1 MNAAPKL
8 KRERLAKSDQPPAAK
23 MGVIQTSNAAPKFPL
38 SSRTFWLI
46 RPQLAGAARRLPCLE
61 NLQGESLASNSAIQV
76 RVCFA
81 AFVAFGP
88 HPVSPHS
95 IAKL

>member
-38 SSRTFWLI
+38 SSRTF
-46 RPQLAGAARRLPCLE
+46 G
-61 NLQGESLASNSAIQV
+61 
-76 RVCFA
+76 
-81 AFVAFGP
+81 
-88 HPVSPHS
+88 
-95 IAKL
+95 